1 MILGKGD
8 MDFLKCG
15 MPTYLTEEQYGSAVS
30 CPSVLNFQ
38 ISRPM
43 FVALLYQ
50 G

>member
-30 CPSVLNFQ
+30 WAAESKHGRIN
-38 ISRPM
+38 
-43 FVALLYQ
+43 
-50 G
+50 